1 VAEPKLVLEL
11 SGHEVAISN
20 PSKVFFPAAGV
31 TKADMVKYYLSVAA
45 GALRGVADRPMAL
58 KRFVN
63 GAEHEAFFQKRAP
76 DKRPDWIG
84 TVELRFPSGR
94 TADEVVVSDEAA
106 LAWVINLGCIDLN
119 PHPVRSY
126 DLDHPDELRVDLD
139 PVPGVQWPQIRDVAL
154 VAREVLADFGLT
166 GWPKTSGSRG
176 LHVYARIEPRWPFG
190 DVRLAAVAVAREIER
205 RAPDLATS
213 KWWKEE
219 RHGVFVDYNQN
230 AKDRTVAS
238 AYSIRPVPDARV
250 STPLTWD
257 EVPSCDPAA
266 YTMFTVPGRFA
277 ELGDPWAGMDEA
289 AGSLDALLEQAA
301 RDEAAGLPDAPW
313 PPHYEKQ
320 VGEAPRVQPSKRRP
334 GAAAGAS
341 GAASGAA
348 APPAPGKT
356 AGPTGRRQSKMP
368 LIEIA
373 RAETKGEAMAGL
385 ERWKARHPSVWP
397 LLEPRDVLVD
407 GMRGRS
413 SVWYRIRINLQHVPE
428 AERPA
433 QEPLEVDYDPWAGFG
448 P

>member
-1 VAEPKLVLEL
+1 MAEPKKVLEL
-11 SGHEVAISN
+11 AGREVAISN
-20 PSKVFFPAAGV
+20 PSKVFFPGAGV
-31 TKADMVKYYLSVAA
+31 TKLDMVRYYLAVSA
-45 GALRGVADRPMAL
+45 GALGGVSHRPMAL

-63 GAEHEAFFQKRAP
+63 GAEKEAFFQKRAP
-76 DKRPDWIG
+76 DNRPDWIG

-106 LAWVINLGCIDLN
+106 LAWVVNLGCIDLN
-119 PHPVRSY
+119 PHPVRDT

-139 PVPGVQWPQIRDVAL
+139 PVPGVAWPQIRDVAL
-154 VAREVLADFGLT
+154 VARDVLADFGLT

-176 LHVYARIEPRWPFG
+176 MHIYARIEPRWPFG
-190 DVRLAAVAVAREIER
+190 EVRRAAVAVAREIER
-205 RAPDLATS
+205 RAPDLATA

-250 STPLTWD
+250 STPLTWE

-266 YTMFTVPGRFA
+266 YTIATVPERFA
-277 ELGDPWAGMDEA
+277 ALGDPWAGMDEA
-289 AGSLDALLEQAA
+289 AGSLAELIAQAD

-320 VGEAPRVQPSKRRP
+320 AGEAPRVQPSKRRP
-334 GAAAGAS
+334 AS
-341 GAASGAA
+341 G
-348 APPAPGKT
+348 T
-356 AGPTGRRQSKMP
+356 TGRRRSTMP

-373 RAETKGEAMAGL
+373 RAQTEDEAMAGL
-385 ERWKARHPSVWP
+385 ERWKERHAEIWP
-397 LLEPRDVLVD
+397 QLEPRDVLVD
-407 GMRGRS
+407 KMRGRS
-413 SVWYRIRINLQHVPE
+413 SVWYRIRLNLQHVPE
-428 AERPA
+428 GQRPA
-433 QEPLEVDYDPWAGFG
+433 QEPLDVDYDPWQGFQ